1 VFVAL
6 FFGWALV
13 SAMGQLGVTELV
25 LPFGQLTAL
34 AALATAAGMLAA
46 ILPARKAA
54 SLEVL
59 KAISSDR

>member
-1 VFVAL
+1 VF
-6 FFGWALV
+6 
-13 SAMGQLGVTELV
+13 
-25 LPFGQLTAL
+25 PFGQLTGL
-34 AALATAAGMLAA
+34 AILATGAGMLAA